1 MKDYVFD
8 KWDPEVATTVDGDA
22 TYTATWKDDKNNNGI
37 PDDEE
42 TFKVLFKDTDGSVI
56 EEFDGLKL
64 GNTVVPYLFNSWTP
78 EFHDTVKAEDA
89 NKDSEIVYTAVWDE
103 DMNENYIPD
112 KDEKKYITYDSN
124 GGTFRGG
131 SAPTNIEYH
140 YNQTIT
146 IAEAPTRVGYRFIY
160 WKGSEYQPGDKYT
173 VLDDHKFVAQWEKV
187 NTRPNKYVEPTNPNP
202 NAVGVPYTG
211 DDFHVWT
218 WVLQL
223 LISMLVALGAR
234 RTLKKHSN

>member
-1 MKDYVFD
+1 MDVSI
-8 KWDPEVATTVDGDA
+8 VDADGVI
-22 TYTATWKDDKNNNGI
+22 TYTAQWEDDKNNNGI
-37 PDDEE
+37 ADKDE
-42 TFKVLFKDTDGSVI
+42 TFTVLFEDEDGFELKRVEDLELNDPVDEYTPSKTDYV
-56 EEFDGLKL
+56 FDKWS
-64 GNTVVPYLFNSWTP
+64 PSFES
-78 EFHDTVKAEDA
+78 TVKAEDA
-89 NKDSEIVYTAVWDE
+89 NKDSKIVYTAVWDE
-103 DMNENYIPD
+103 DMNENHIPD
-112 KDEKKYITYDSN
+112 KDEKKYITYDPN

-131 SAPTNIEYH
+131 SAPKNIEYH

-146 IAEAPTRVGYRFIY
+146 IAEAPTRAGYRFLY

-173 VLDDHKFVAQWEKV
+173 VLDDHKFVGQWEKV

-234 RTLKKHSN
+234 RTLKKYSN